1 MSTDFADFLF
11 EALVHAIHCGKDVV
25 GYGFCDFGAY
35 FLSESRK
42 FSSESDKACIH
53 FVTDVSFDI
62 LRLLIK
68 CGFQFA
74 SQFRFLLFK
83 RNAKIG
89 SLHFGEFLF
98 EILFEDLSK
107 LE

>member
-1 MSTDFADFLF
+1 M
-11 EALVHAIHCGKDVV
+11 HAVHCGKDVV

-35 FLSESRK
+35 FLFESRK

-68 CGFQFA
+68 RGFQFA
-74 SQFRFLLFK
+74 SQFRFLLIK

-89 SLHFGEFLF
+89 SPHFGEFL
-98 EILFEDLSK
+98 SK